1 MAKLKNEYSAATI
14 KSLDGMTHIRHR
26 AGMYIGSVGENGL
39 HHILLEI
46 ISNSVDE
53 FLNGSGDHITVKLFE
68 DGSVM
73 VQDNARGIPHGKMPN
88 GNPVLREIFGTL
100 NTGGKYDNEGNSGY
114 NTSGGLNGVGAKA
127 TNALSEHFFAS
138 SSREGYCET
147 VEFSRGKFIA
157 FDRKPIKADMH
168 QQGTTVIFKP
178 DATIFE
184 TVEYNV
190 PRLRNTIKE
199 MSYLCSGLTFDL
211 IIKDKT
217 ETYFSQNGLLDYILD
232 LNKGKKSLLSEPFYT
247 NISEG
252 TNGVEVALLYN
263 ESYSDTVKL
272 YSNNI
277 PNTGG
282 THLTGFRA
290 AFTRAINEYAKDKKL
305 LKDGDD
311 NFTGDDL
318 KEGQLLIVNLKM
330 VAPIYQ
336 GQNKEVLTSSE
347 GRTITE
353 RLVAKEIRLW
363 LEANP
368 ADAKAIITKAEL
380 TRKAREAAKRAR
392 EATRKKAMSVLSS
405 VLPGK
410 LADCSSKKVEE
421 CELLLTEGN
430 SAGGSAKQARDR
442 NTQAVLPLRGK
453 VLNTYKTDKSSML
466 KNTEIQDIISAIGCG
481 FGENFDLNKRRY
493 DKIIILTDADSDGGH
508 IRVLLLTLFY
518 KYMRPL
524 IENGNVYAALPPLY
538 IAKKGKEVMYFQ
550 DDEDLSKYQ
559 KENPNVKLEVH
570 YLKGLG
576 EMDAEDLA
584 NTTMDKE
591 KRRLKRITIDDV
603 KKANMA
609 FEVLMGSSVA
619 SRKEFIENNALK
631 ANLDN

>member
-1 MAKLKNEYSAATI
+1 MTKAYSAKTI
-14 KSLDGMTHIRHR
+14 KTLEGMEHIRHR

-53 FLNGSGDHITVKLFE
+53 FLNGSGNHITVKLFE

-114 NTSGGLNGVGAKA
+114 NTSGGMNGVGAKA
-127 TNALSEHFFAS
+127 TNALSERFFAS

-190 PRLRNTIKE
+190 TRLRNTIKE

-232 LNKGKKSLLSEPFYT
+232 LNKGKKSLLSAPFYT

-282 THLTGFRA
+282 THLTGFRT

-380 TRKAREAAKRAR
+380 TRKAREAARKAR
-392 EATRKKAMSVLSS
+392 EATRKKATAVLSS

-410 LADCSSKKVEE
+410 LADCSSKVVED
-421 CELLLTEGN
+421 CEIYLVEGD

-442 NTQAVLPLRGK
+442 ATQAILPLRGK
-453 VLNTYKTDKSSML
+453 VLNTL
-466 KNTEIQDIISAIGCG
+466 KNDKKAMDANKEIQDMITAFGCG
-481 FGENFDLNKRRY
+481 IGESFDISKRRY
-493 DKIIILTDADSDGGH
+493 DKIVIMTDGDVDGAH
-508 IRVLLLTLFY
+508 IRTLLLTFLF
-518 KYMRPL
+518 KHLRPL
-524 IENGNVYAALPPLY
+524 VEAGHVYAAMPPLY
-538 IAKKGKEVMYFQ
+538 KVTKGKDSVYLL
-550 DDEDLSKYQ
+550 DDSELADYKKQY
-559 KENPNVKLEVH
+559 PNAQLTVSRF
-570 YLKGLG
+570 KGLG
-576 EMDAEDLA
+576 EMDAEQLA
-584 NTTMDKE
+584 ETTMDRT
-591 KRRLKRITIDDV
+591 KRRLKQITIDDAA
-603 KKANMA
+603 KAA
-609 FEVLMGSSVA
+609 LVFEKLMGNSVA
-619 SRKEFIENNALK
+619 PRREFIEQNAYR
-631 ANLDN
+631 ANLDI

>member
-1 MAKLKNEYSAATI
+1 MTKAYSAKTI
-14 KSLDGMTHIRHR
+14 KTLEGMEHIRHR

-53 FLNGSGDHITVKLFE
+53 FLNGSGNHITVKLFE

-114 NTSGGLNGVGAKA
+114 NTSGGMNGVGAKA
-127 TNALSEHFFAS
+127 TNALSERFFAS

-199 MSYLCSGLTFDL
+199 MSYLCSGLTFEL

-232 LNKGKKSLLSEPFYT
+232 LNKGKKSLLSAPFYT

-282 THLTGFRA
+282 THLTGFRT

-380 TRKAREAAKRAR
+380 TRKAREAARKAR
-392 EATRKKAMSVLSS
+392 EATRKKATAVLSS

-410 LADCSSKKVEE
+410 LADCSSKVVED
-421 CELLLTEGN
+421 CEIYLVEGD

-442 NTQAVLPLRGK
+442 ATQAILPLRGK
-453 VLNTYKTDKSSML
+453 VLNTL
-466 KNTEIQDIISAIGCG
+466 KNDKKAMDANKEIQDMITAFGCG
-481 FGENFDLNKRRY
+481 IGESFDISKRRY
-493 DKIIILTDADSDGGH
+493 DKIVIMTDGDVDGAH
-508 IRVLLLTLFY
+508 IRTLLLTFLF
-518 KYMRPL
+518 KHLRPL
-524 IENGNVYAALPPLY
+524 VEEGHVYAAMPPLY
-538 IAKKGKEVMYFQ
+538 KVTKGKDSVYLL
-550 DDEDLSKYQ
+550 DDSELAEYKKQY
-559 KENPNVKLEVH
+559 PNAQLTVSRF
-570 YLKGLG
+570 KGLG
-576 EMDAEDLA
+576 EMDAEQLA
-584 NTTMDKE
+584 ETTMDRT
-591 KRRLKRITIDDV
+591 KRRLKQITIDDAA
-603 KKANMA
+603 KAA
-609 FEVLMGSSVA
+609 LVFEKLMGNSVA
-619 SRKEFIENNALK
+619 PRREFIEQNAYR
-631 ANLDN
+631 ANLDI

>member
-1 MAKLKNEYSAATI
+1 MTKAYSAKTI
-14 KSLDGMTHIRHR
+14 KTLEGMEHIRHR

-53 FLNGSGDHITVKLFE
+53 FLNGSGNHITVKLFE

-114 NTSGGLNGVGAKA
+114 NTSGGMNGVGAKA
-127 TNALSEHFFAS
+127 TNALSERFFAS

-190 PRLRNTIKE
+190 TRLRNTIKE

-232 LNKGKKSLLSEPFYT
+232 LNKGKKSLLSAPFYT

-282 THLTGFRA
+282 THLTGFRT

-380 TRKAREAAKRAR
+380 TRKAREAARKAR
-392 EATRKKAMSVLSS
+392 EATRKKATAVLSS
-405 VLPGK
+405 VLQGK
-410 LADCSSKKVEE
+410 LADCSSKVVED
-421 CELLLTEGN
+421 CEIYLVEGD

-442 NTQAVLPLRGK
+442 ATQAILPLRGK
-453 VLNTYKTDKSSML
+453 VLNTL
-466 KNTEIQDIISAIGCG
+466 KNDKKAMDANKEIQDMITAFGCG
-481 FGENFDLNKRRY
+481 IGESFDISKRRY
-493 DKIIILTDADSDGGH
+493 DKIVIMTDGDVDGAH
-508 IRVLLLTLFY
+508 IRTLLLTFLF
-518 KYMRPL
+518 KHLRPL
-524 IENGNVYAALPPLY
+524 VEAGHVYAAMPPLY
-538 IAKKGKEVMYFQ
+538 KVTKGKDSVYLL
-550 DDEDLSKYQ
+550 DDSELAEYKKQY
-559 KENPNVKLEVH
+559 PNAQLTVSRF
-570 YLKGLG
+570 KGLG
-576 EMDAEDLA
+576 EMDAEQLA
-584 NTTMDKE
+584 ETTMDRT
-591 KRRLKRITIDDV
+591 KRRLKQITIDDAA
-603 KKANMA
+603 KAA
-609 FEVLMGSSVA
+609 LVFEKLMGNSVGP
-619 SRKEFIENNALK
+619 RREFIEQNAYR
-631 ANLDN
+631 ANLDI

>member
-1 MAKLKNEYSAATI
+1 MTKAYSAKTI
-14 KSLDGMTHIRHR
+14 KTLEGMEHIRHR

-53 FLNGSGDHITVKLFE
+53 FLNGSGNHITVKLFE

-114 NTSGGLNGVGAKA
+114 NTSGGMNGVGAKA
-127 TNALSEHFFAS
+127 TNALSERFFAS

-178 DATIFE
+178 DAPIFE

-190 PRLRNTIKE
+190 TRLRNTIKE

-232 LNKGKKSLLSEPFYT
+232 LNKGKKSLLSAPFYT

-282 THLTGFRA
+282 THLTGFRT

-380 TRKAREAAKRAR
+380 TRKAREAARKAR
-392 EATRKKAMSVLSS
+392 EATRKKATAVLSS

-410 LADCSSKKVEE
+410 LADCSSKVVED
-421 CELLLTEGN
+421 CEIYLVEGD

-442 NTQAVLPLRGK
+442 ATQAILPLRGK
-453 VLNTYKTDKSSML
+453 VLNTL
-466 KNTEIQDIISAIGCG
+466 KNDKKAMDANKEIQDMITAFGCG
-481 FGENFDLNKRRY
+481 IGESFDISKRRY
-493 DKIIILTDADSDGGH
+493 DKIVIMTDGDVDGAH
-508 IRVLLLTLFY
+508 IRTLLLTFLF
-518 KYMRPL
+518 KHLRPL
-524 IENGNVYAALPPLY
+524 VEAGHVYAAMPPLY
-538 IAKKGKEVMYFQ
+538 KVTKGKDSVYLL
-550 DDEDLSKYQ
+550 DDSELADYKKQY
-559 KENPNVKLEVH
+559 PNAQLTVSRF
-570 YLKGLG
+570 KGLG
-576 EMDAEDLA
+576 EMDAEQLA
-584 NTTMDKE
+584 ETTMDRT
-591 KRRLKRITIDDV
+591 KRRLKQITIDDAA
-603 KKANMA
+603 KAA
-609 FEVLMGSSVA
+609 LVFEKLMGNSVA
-619 SRKEFIENNALK
+619 PRREFIEQNAYR
-631 ANLDN
+631 ANLDI

>member
-1 MAKLKNEYSAATI
+1 MTKAYSAKTI
-14 KSLDGMTHIRHR
+14 KTLEGMEHIRHR

-53 FLNGSGDHITVKLFE
+53 FLNGSGNHIAVKLFE

-114 NTSGGLNGVGAKA
+114 NTSGGMNGVGAKA
-127 TNALSEHFFAS
+127 TNALSERFFAS

-199 MSYLCSGLTFDL
+199 MSYLCSGLTFEL

-232 LNKGKKSLLSEPFYT
+232 LNKGKKSLLSAPFYT

-282 THLTGFRA
+282 THLTGFRT

-380 TRKAREAAKRAR
+380 TRKAREAARKAR
-392 EATRKKAMSVLSS
+392 EATRKKATAVLSS

-410 LADCSSKKVEE
+410 LADCSSKVVED
-421 CELLLTEGN
+421 CEIYLVEGD

-442 NTQAVLPLRGK
+442 ATQAILPLRGK
-453 VLNTYKTDKSSML
+453 VLNTL
-466 KNTEIQDIISAIGCG
+466 KNDKKAMDANKEIQDMITAFGCG
-481 FGENFDLNKRRY
+481 IGESFDISKRRY
-493 DKIIILTDADSDGGH
+493 DKIVIMTDGDVDGAH
-508 IRVLLLTLFY
+508 IRTLLLTFLF
-518 KYMRPL
+518 KHLRPL
-524 IENGNVYAALPPLY
+524 VEAGHVYAAMPPLY
-538 IAKKGKEVMYFQ
+538 KVTKGKDSVYLL
-550 DDEDLSKYQ
+550 DDSELADYKKQY
-559 KENPNVKLEVH
+559 PNAQLTVSRF
-570 YLKGLG
+570 KGLG
-576 EMDAEDLA
+576 EMDAEQLA
-584 NTTMDKE
+584 ETTMDRT
-591 KRRLKRITIDDV
+591 KRRLKQITIDDAA
-603 KKANMA
+603 KAA
-609 FEVLMGSSVA
+609 LVFEKLMGNSVA
-619 SRKEFIENNALK
+619 PRREFIEQNAYR
-631 ANLDN
+631 ANLDI

>member
-1 MAKLKNEYSAATI
+1 MTKAYSAKTI
-14 KSLDGMTHIRHR
+14 KTLEGMEHIRHR

-53 FLNGSGDHITVKLFE
+53 FLNGSGNHITVKLFE

-114 NTSGGLNGVGAKA
+114 NTSGGMNGVGAKA
-127 TNALSEHFFAS
+127 TNALSERFFAS

-190 PRLRNTIKE
+190 TRLRNTIKE
-199 MSYLCSGLTFDL
+199 MSYLCSGLTFEL

-232 LNKGKKSLLSEPFYT
+232 LNKGKKSLLSAPFYT

-282 THLTGFRA
+282 THLTGFRT

-380 TRKAREAAKRAR
+380 TRKAREAARKAR
-392 EATRKKAMSVLSS
+392 EATRKKATAVLSS

-410 LADCSSKKVEE
+410 LADCSSKVVED
-421 CELLLTEGN
+421 CEIYLVEGD

-442 NTQAVLPLRGK
+442 ATQAILPLRGK
-453 VLNTYKTDKSSML
+453 VLNTL
-466 KNTEIQDIISAIGCG
+466 KNDKKAMDANKEIQDMITAFGCG
-481 FGENFDLNKRRY
+481 IGESFDISKRRY
-493 DKIIILTDADSDGGH
+493 DKIVIMTDGDVDGAH
-508 IRVLLLTLFY
+508 IRTLLLTFLF
-518 KYMRPL
+518 KHLRPL
-524 IENGNVYAALPPLY
+524 VEAGHVYAAMPPLY
-538 IAKKGKEVMYFQ
+538 KVTKGKDSVYLL
-550 DDEDLSKYQ
+550 DDSELADYKKQY
-559 KENPNVKLEVH
+559 PNAQLTVSRF
-570 YLKGLG
+570 KGLG
-576 EMDAEDLA
+576 EMDAEQLA
-584 NTTMDKE
+584 ETTMDRN
-591 KRRLKRITIDDV
+591 KRRLKQITIDDAA
-603 KKANMA
+603 KAA
-609 FEVLMGSSVA
+609 LVFEKLMGSSVGP
-619 SRKEFIENNALK
+619 RREFIEQNAYR
-631 ANLDN
+631 ANLDI

>member
-1 MAKLKNEYSAATI
+1 MTKAYSAETI

-53 FLNGSGDHITVKLFE
+53 FLNGSGDHITVQLFE

-114 NTSGGLNGVGAKA
+114 NTSGGMNGVGAKA
-127 TNALSEHFFAS
+127 TNALSERFFAS

-190 PRLRNTIKE
+190 TRLRNTIKE

-232 LNKGKKSLLSEPFYT
+232 LNKGKKSLLSAPFYT

-282 THLTGFRA
+282 THLTGFRT

-380 TRKAREAAKRAR
+380 TRKAREAARKAR
-392 EATRKKAMSVLSS
+392 EATRKKATAVLSS

-410 LADCSSKKVEE
+410 LADCSSKVVED
-421 CELLLTEGN
+421 CEIYLVEGD

-442 NTQAVLPLRGK
+442 ATQAILPLRGK
-453 VLNTYKTDKSSML
+453 VLNTL
-466 KNTEIQDIISAIGCG
+466 KNDKKAMDANKEIQDMITAFGCG
-481 FGENFDLNKRRY
+481 IGESFDISKRRY
-493 DKIIILTDADSDGGH
+493 DKIVIMTDGDVDGAH
-508 IRVLLLTLFY
+508 IRTLLLTFLF
-518 KYMRPL
+518 KHLRPL
-524 IENGNVYAALPPLY
+524 VEAGHVYAAMPPLY
-538 IAKKGKEVMYFQ
+538 KVTKGKDSVYLL
-550 DDEDLSKYQ
+550 DDSELADYKKQY
-559 KENPNVKLEVH
+559 PNAQLTVSRF
-570 YLKGLG
+570 KGLG
-576 EMDAEDLA
+576 EMDAEQLA
-584 NTTMDKE
+584 ETTMDKT
-591 KRRLKRITIDDV
+591 KRRLKQITIDDAA
-603 KKANMA
+603 KAA
-609 FEVLMGSSVA
+609 LVFEKLMGSSVGP
-619 SRKEFIENNALK
+619 RREFIEQNAYR
-631 ANLDN
+631 ANLDI

>member
-1 MAKLKNEYSAATI
+1 MTKAYSAKTI
-14 KSLDGMTHIRHR
+14 KTLEGMEHIRHR

-53 FLNGSGDHITVKLFE
+53 FLNGSGNHITVKLFE

-114 NTSGGLNGVGAKA
+114 NTSGGMNGVGAKA
-127 TNALSEHFFAS
+127 TNALSERFFAS

-199 MSYLCSGLTFDL
+199 MSYLCSGLTFEL

-232 LNKGKKSLLSEPFYT
+232 LNKGKKSLLSAPFYT

-282 THLTGFRA
+282 THLTGFRT

-380 TRKAREAAKRAR
+380 TRKAREAARKAR
-392 EATRKKAMSVLSS
+392 EATRKKATAVLSS

-410 LADCSSKKVEE
+410 LADCSSKVVED
-421 CELLLTEGN
+421 CEIYLVEGD

-442 NTQAVLPLRGK
+442 ATQAILPLRGK
-453 VLNTYKTDKSSML
+453 VLNTL
-466 KNTEIQDIISAIGCG
+466 KNDKKAMDANKEIQDMITAFGCG
-481 FGENFDLNKRRY
+481 IGESFDISKRRY
-493 DKIIILTDADSDGGH
+493 DKIVIMTDGDVDGAH
-508 IRVLLLTLFY
+508 IRTLLLTFLF
-518 KYMRPL
+518 KHLRPL
-524 IENGNVYAALPPLY
+524 VEAGHVYAAMPPLY
-538 IAKKGKEVMYFQ
+538 KVTKGKDSVYLL
-550 DDEDLSKYQ
+550 DDSELAEYKKQY
-559 KENPNVKLEVH
+559 PNAQLTVSRF
-570 YLKGLG
+570 KGLG
-576 EMDAEDLA
+576 EMDAEQLA
-584 NTTMDKE
+584 ETTMDRT
-591 KRRLKRITIDDV
+591 KRRLKQITIDDAA
-603 KKANMA
+603 KAA
-609 FEVLMGSSVA
+609 LVFEKLMGNSVA
-619 SRKEFIENNALK
+619 PRREFIEQNAYR
-631 ANLDN
+631 ANLDI

>member
-1 MAKLKNEYSAATI
+1 MTKAYSAKTI
-14 KSLDGMTHIRHR
+14 KTLEGMEHIRHR

-53 FLNGSGDHITVKLFE
+53 FLNGSGNHITVKLFE

-114 NTSGGLNGVGAKA
+114 NTSGGMNGVGAKA
-127 TNALSEHFFAS
+127 TNALSERFFAS

-147 VEFSRGKFIA
+147 VEFSTGKFIA

-232 LNKGKKSLLSEPFYT
+232 LNKGKKSLLSAPFYT

-282 THLTGFRA
+282 THLTGFRT

-380 TRKAREAAKRAR
+380 TRKAREAARKAR
-392 EATRKKAMSVLSS
+392 EATRKKATAVLSS

-410 LADCSSKKVEE
+410 LADCSSKVVED
-421 CELLLTEGN
+421 CEIYLVEGD

-442 NTQAVLPLRGK
+442 ATQAILPLRGK
-453 VLNTYKTDKSSML
+453 VLNTL
-466 KNTEIQDIISAIGCG
+466 KNDKKAMDANKEIQDMITAFGCG
-481 FGENFDLNKRRY
+481 IGESFDISKRRY
-493 DKIIILTDADSDGGH
+493 DKIVIMTDGDVDGAH
-508 IRVLLLTLFY
+508 IRTLLLTFLF
-518 KYMRPL
+518 KHLRPL
-524 IENGNVYAALPPLY
+524 VEAGHVYAAMPPLY
-538 IAKKGKEVMYFQ
+538 KVTKGKDSVYLL
-550 DDEDLSKYQ
+550 DDSELAEYKKQY
-559 KENPNVKLEVH
+559 PNAQLTVSRF
-570 YLKGLG
+570 KGLG
-576 EMDAEDLA
+576 EMDAEQLA
-584 NTTMDKE
+584 ETTMDRT
-591 KRRLKRITIDDV
+591 KRRLKQITIDDAA
-603 KKANMA
+603 KAA
-609 FEVLMGSSVA
+609 LVFEKLMGNSVA
-619 SRKEFIENNALK
+619 PRREFIEQNAYR
-631 ANLDN
+631 ANLDI

>member
-1 MAKLKNEYSAATI
+1 MTKLKNEYSAETI

-421 CELLLTEGN
+421 CELFIVEGD
-430 SAGGSAKQARDR
+430 SAAGSAKQARDR
-442 NTQAVLPLRGK
+442 NTQAILPIRGK
-453 VLNTYKTDKSSML
+453 ILNCLKANPDSIKSN
-466 KNTEIQDIISAIGCG
+466 KEIQDLLSAFGCG
-481 FGENFDLNKRRY
+481 IGDNFNIEKRRY
-493 DKIIILTDADSDGGH
+493 DKIIIMTDSDVDGSH
-508 IRVLLLTLFY
+508 IRVLLLTFLY
-518 KYMRPL
+518 KFCRPL
-524 IENGNVYAALPPLY
+524 IEQGHVYAATPPLY
-538 IAKKGKEVMYFQ
+538 KVVRGKE
-550 DDEDLSKYQ
+550 SKYLLND
-559 KENPNVKLEVH
+559 KELADYKKQYPNAQLTVSRF
-570 YLKGLG
+570 KGLG
-576 EMDAEDLA
+576 EMNPEQLAE
-584 NTTMDKE
+584 TTMDKD
-591 KRRLKRITIDDV
+591 KRILKQITLEDIT
-603 KKANMA
+603 KASLTLNN
-609 FEVLMGSSVA
+609 LMGESVMP
-619 SRKEFIENNALK
+619 RKEFIEKNALK
-631 ANLDN
+631 ANLDI

>member
-1 MAKLKNEYSAATI
+1 MTKAYSAKTI
-14 KSLDGMTHIRHR
+14 KTLEGMEHIRHR

-53 FLNGSGDHITVKLFE
+53 FLNGSGNHITVKLFE

-114 NTSGGLNGVGAKA
+114 NTSGGMNGVGAKA
-127 TNALSEHFFAS
+127 TNALSERFFAS

-190 PRLRNTIKE
+190 TRLRNTIKE
-199 MSYLCSGLTFDL
+199 MSYLCSGLTFEL

-232 LNKGKKSLLSEPFYT
+232 LNKGKKSLLSAPFYT

-282 THLTGFRA
+282 THLTGFRT
-290 AFTRAINEYAKDKKL
+290 AFTRAINDYAKDKKM

-380 TRKAREAAKRAR
+380 TRKAREAARKAR
-392 EATRKKAMSVLSS
+392 EATRKKATAVLSS

-410 LADCSSKKVEE
+410 LADCSSKVVED
-421 CELLLTEGN
+421 CEIYLVEGD

-442 NTQAVLPLRGK
+442 ATQAILPLRGK
-453 VLNTYKTDKSSML
+453 VLNTL
-466 KNTEIQDIISAIGCG
+466 KNDKKAMDANKEIQDMITAFGCG
-481 FGENFDLNKRRY
+481 IGESFDISKRRY
-493 DKIIILTDADSDGGH
+493 DKIVIMTDGDVDGAH
-508 IRVLLLTLFY
+508 IRTLLLTFLF
-518 KYMRPL
+518 KHLRPL
-524 IENGNVYAALPPLY
+524 VEAGHVYAAMPPLY
-538 IAKKGKEVMYFQ
+538 KVTKGKDSVYLL
-550 DDEDLSKYQ
+550 DDSELAEYKKQY
-559 KENPNVKLEVH
+559 PNAQLTVSRF
-570 YLKGLG
+570 KGLG
-576 EMDAEDLA
+576 EMDAEQLA
-584 NTTMDKE
+584 ETTMDRT
-591 KRRLKRITIDDV
+591 KRRLKQITIDDAA
-603 KKANMA
+603 KAA
-609 FEVLMGSSVA
+609 LVFEKLMGNSVA
-619 SRKEFIENNALK
+619 PRREFIEQNAYR
-631 ANLDN
+631 ANLDI

>member
-1 MAKLKNEYSAATI
+1 MTKAYSAETI

-53 FLNGSGDHITVKLFE
+53 FLNGSGDHITVQLFE

-114 NTSGGLNGVGAKA
+114 NTSGGMNGVGAKA
-127 TNALSEHFFAS
+127 TNALSERFFAS

-147 VEFSRGKFIA
+147 VEFSRGKFVA

-199 MSYLCSGLTFDL
+199 MSYLCSGLTFEL

-232 LNKGKKSLLSEPFYT
+232 LNKGKKSLLSAPFYT

-282 THLTGFRA
+282 THLTGFRT

-380 TRKAREAAKRAR
+380 TRKAREAARKAR
-392 EATRKKAMSVLSS
+392 EATRKKATAVLSS

-410 LADCSSKKVEE
+410 LADCSSKVVED
-421 CELLLTEGN
+421 CEIYLVEGD

-442 NTQAVLPLRGK
+442 ATQAILPLRGK
-453 VLNTYKTDKSSML
+453 VLNTL
-466 KNTEIQDIISAIGCG
+466 KNDKKAMDANKEIQDMITAFGCG
-481 FGENFDLNKRRY
+481 IGESFDISKRRY
-493 DKIIILTDADSDGGH
+493 DKIVIMTDGDVDGAH
-508 IRVLLLTLFY
+508 IRTLLLTFLF
-518 KYMRPL
+518 KHLRPL
-524 IENGNVYAALPPLY
+524 VEAGHVYAAMPPLY
-538 IAKKGKEVMYFQ
+538 KVTKGKDSVYLL
-550 DDEDLSKYQ
+550 DDSELAEYKKQY
-559 KENPNVKLEVH
+559 PNAQLTVSRF
-570 YLKGLG
+570 KGLG
-576 EMDAEDLA
+576 EMDAEQLA
-584 NTTMDKE
+584 ETTMDRT
-591 KRRLKRITIDDV
+591 KRRLKQITIDDAA
-603 KKANMA
+603 KAA
-609 FEVLMGSSVA
+609 LVFEKLMGNSVA
-619 SRKEFIENNALK
+619 PRREFIEQNAYR
-631 ANLDN
+631 ANLDI

>member
-1 MAKLKNEYSAATI
+1 MTKAYSAKTI
-14 KSLDGMTHIRHR
+14 KTLEGMEHIRHR

-53 FLNGSGDHITVKLFE
+53 FLNGSGNHITVKLFE

-114 NTSGGLNGVGAKA
+114 NTSGGMNGVGAKA
-127 TNALSEHFFAS
+127 TNALSERFFAS

-190 PRLRNTIKE
+190 TRLRNTIKE
-199 MSYLCSGLTFDL
+199 MSYLCSGLTFEL

-232 LNKGKKSLLSEPFYT
+232 LNKGKKSLLSAPFYT

-282 THLTGFRA
+282 THLTGFRT
-290 AFTRAINEYAKDKKL
+290 AFTRAINDYAKDKKM

-380 TRKAREAAKRAR
+380 TRKAREAARKAR
-392 EATRKKAMSVLSS
+392 EATRKKATAVLSS

-410 LADCSSKKVEE
+410 LADCSSKVVED
-421 CELLLTEGN
+421 CEIYLVEGD

-442 NTQAVLPLRGK
+442 ATQAILPLRGK
-453 VLNTYKTDKSSML
+453 VLNTL
-466 KNTEIQDIISAIGCG
+466 KNDKKAMDANKEIQDMITAFGCG
-481 FGENFDLNKRRY
+481 IGESFDISKRRY
-493 DKIIILTDADSDGGH
+493 DKIVIMTDGDVDGAH
-508 IRVLLLTLFY
+508 IRTLLLTFLF
-518 KYMRPL
+518 KHLRPL
-524 IENGNVYAALPPLY
+524 VEAGHVYAAMPPLY
-538 IAKKGKEVMYFQ
+538 KVTKGKDSVYLL
-550 DDEDLSKYQ
+550 DDSELADYKKQY
-559 KENPNVKLEVH
+559 PNAQLTVSRF
-570 YLKGLG
+570 KGLG
-576 EMDAEDLA
+576 EMDAEQLA
-584 NTTMDKE
+584 ETTMDRT
-591 KRRLKRITIDDV
+591 KRRLKQITIDDAA
-603 KKANMA
+603 KAA
-609 FEVLMGSSVA
+609 LVFEKLMGNSVQP
-619 SRKEFIENNALK
+619 RREFIEQNAYR
-631 ANLDN
+631 ANLDI

>member
-1 MAKLKNEYSAATI
+1 MTKLKNEYSAETI

-53 FLNGSGDHITVKLFE
+53 FLNGSGDHITVQLFE

-114 NTSGGLNGVGAKA
+114 NTSGGMNGVGAKA
-127 TNALSEHFFAS
+127 TNALSERFFAS

-147 VEFSRGKFIA
+147 VEFSRGKFIS
-157 FDRKPIKADMH
+157 FDRKSIKADMH

-199 MSYLCSGLTFDL
+199 MSYLCSGLTFEL

-232 LNKGKKSLLSEPFYT
+232 LNKGKKSLLSAPFYT

-282 THLTGFRA
+282 THLTGFRT

-380 TRKAREAAKRAR
+380 TRKAREAARKAR
-392 EATRKKAMSVLSS
+392 EATRKKATAVLSS

-410 LADCSSKKVEE
+410 LADCSSKVVED
-421 CELLLTEGN
+421 CEIYLVEGD

-442 NTQAVLPLRGK
+442 ATQAILPLRGK
-453 VLNTYKTDKSSML
+453 VLNTL
-466 KNTEIQDIISAIGCG
+466 KNDKKAMDANKEIQDMITAFGCG
-481 FGENFDLNKRRY
+481 IGESFDISKRRY
-493 DKIIILTDADSDGGH
+493 DKIVIMTDGDVDGAH
-508 IRVLLLTLFY
+508 IRTLLLTFLF
-518 KYMRPL
+518 KHLRPL
-524 IENGNVYAALPPLY
+524 VEAGHVYAAMPPLY
-538 IAKKGKEVMYFQ
+538 KVTKGKDSVYLL
-550 DDEDLSKYQ
+550 DDSELADYKKQY
-559 KENPNVKLEVH
+559 PNAQLTVSRF
-570 YLKGLG
+570 KGLG
-576 EMDAEDLA
+576 EMDAEQLA
-584 NTTMDKE
+584 ETTMDRN
-591 KRRLKRITIDDV
+591 KRRLKQITIDDAA
-603 KKANMA
+603 KAA
-609 FEVLMGSSVA
+609 LVFEKLMGNSVA
-619 SRKEFIENNALK
+619 PRREFIEQNAYR
-631 ANLDN
+631 ANLDI

>member
-1 MAKLKNEYSAATI
+1 MTKLKNEYSAETI

-282 THLTGFRA
+282 THLTGFRT

-421 CELLLTEGN
+421 CELFIVEGD
-430 SAGGSAKQARDR
+430 SAAGSAKQARDR
-442 NTQAVLPLRGK
+442 NTQAILPIRGK
-453 VLNTYKTDKSSML
+453 ILNCLKANPDSIKSN
-466 KNTEIQDIISAIGCG
+466 KEIQDLLSAFGCG
-481 FGENFDLNKRRY
+481 IGDNFNIEKRRY
-493 DKIIILTDADSDGGH
+493 DKIIIMTDSDVDGSH
-508 IRVLLLTLFY
+508 IRVLLLTFLY
-518 KYMRPL
+518 KFCRPL
-524 IENGNVYAALPPLY
+524 IEQGHVYAATPPLY
-538 IAKKGKEVMYFQ
+538 KVVRGKE
-550 DDEDLSKYQ
+550 SKYLLND
-559 KENPNVKLEVH
+559 KELADYKKQYPNAQLTVSRF
-570 YLKGLG
+570 KGLG
-576 EMDAEDLA
+576 EMNPEQLAE
-584 NTTMDKE
+584 TTMDKD
-591 KRRLKRITIDDV
+591 KRILKQITLEDIT
-603 KKANMA
+603 KASLTLNN
-609 FEVLMGSSVA
+609 LMGESVMP
-619 SRKEFIENNALK
+619 RKEFIEKNALK
-631 ANLDN
+631 ANLDI

>member
-1 MAKLKNEYSAATI
+1 MTKAYSAKTI
-14 KSLDGMTHIRHR
+14 KTLEGMEHIRHR

-53 FLNGSGDHITVKLFE
+53 FLNGSGNHITVKLFE

-114 NTSGGLNGVGAKA
+114 NTSGGMNGVGAKA
-127 TNALSEHFFAS
+127 TNALSERFFAS

-190 PRLRNTIKE
+190 TRLRNTIKE

-232 LNKGKKSLLSEPFYT
+232 LNKGKKSLLSAPFYT

-282 THLTGFRA
+282 THLTGFRT
-290 AFTRAINEYAKDKKL
+290 AFTRAINDYAKDKKM

-380 TRKAREAAKRAR
+380 TRKAREAARKAR
-392 EATRKKAMSVLSS
+392 EATRKKATAVLSS

-410 LADCSSKKVEE
+410 LADCSSKVVED
-421 CELLLTEGN
+421 CEIYLVEGD

-442 NTQAVLPLRGK
+442 ATQAILPLRGK
-453 VLNTYKTDKSSML
+453 VLNTL
-466 KNTEIQDIISAIGCG
+466 KNDKKAMDANKEIQDMITAFGCG
-481 FGENFDLNKRRY
+481 IGESFDISKRRY
-493 DKIIILTDADSDGGH
+493 DKIVIMTDGDVDGAH
-508 IRVLLLTLFY
+508 IRTLLLTFLF
-518 KYMRPL
+518 KHLRPL
-524 IENGNVYAALPPLY
+524 VEAGHVYAAMPPLY
-538 IAKKGKEVMYFQ
+538 KVTKGKDSVYLL
-550 DDEDLSKYQ
+550 DDSELADYKKQY
-559 KENPNVKLEVH
+559 PNAQLTVSRF
-570 YLKGLG
+570 KGLG
-576 EMDAEDLA
+576 EMDAEQLA
-584 NTTMDKE
+584 ETTMDRT
-591 KRRLKRITIDDV
+591 KRRLKQITIDDAA
-603 KKANMA
+603 KAA
-609 FEVLMGSSVA
+609 LVFEKLMGNSVA
-619 SRKEFIENNALK
+619 PRREFIEQNAYR
-631 ANLDN
+631 ANLDI

>member
-1 MAKLKNEYSAATI
+1 MTKAYSAETI

-53 FLNGSGDHITVKLFE
+53 FLNGSGDHITVQLFE

-114 NTSGGLNGVGAKA
+114 NTSGGMNGVGAKA
-127 TNALSEHFFAS
+127 TNALSERFFAS

-190 PRLRNTIKE
+190 TRLRNTIKE
-199 MSYLCSGLTFDL
+199 MSYLCSGLTFEL

-232 LNKGKKSLLSEPFYT
+232 LNKGKKSLLSAPFYT

-282 THLTGFRA
+282 THLTGFRT

-380 TRKAREAAKRAR
+380 TRKAREAARKAR
-392 EATRKKAMSVLSS
+392 EATRKKATAVLSS

-410 LADCSSKKVEE
+410 LADCSSKVVED
-421 CELLLTEGN
+421 CEIYLVEGD

-442 NTQAVLPLRGK
+442 ATQAILPLRGK
-453 VLNTYKTDKSSML
+453 VLNTL
-466 KNTEIQDIISAIGCG
+466 KNDKKAMDANKEIQDMITAFGCG
-481 FGENFDLNKRRY
+481 IGESFDINKRRY
-493 DKIIILTDADSDGGH
+493 DKIVIMTDGDVDGAH
-508 IRVLLLTLFY
+508 IRTLLLTFLF
-518 KYMRPL
+518 KHLRPL
-524 IENGNVYAALPPLY
+524 VEAGHVYAAMPPLY
-538 IAKKGKEVMYFQ
+538 KVTKGKDSVYLL
-550 DDEDLSKYQ
+550 DDSELAEYKKQY
-559 KENPNVKLEVH
+559 PNAQLTVSRF
-570 YLKGLG
+570 KGLG
-576 EMDAEDLA
+576 EMDAEQLA
-584 NTTMDKE
+584 ETTMDRT
-591 KRRLKRITIDDV
+591 KRRLKQITIDDAA
-603 KKANMA
+603 KAA
-609 FEVLMGSSVA
+609 LVFEKLMGNSVGP
-619 SRKEFIENNALK
+619 RREFIEQNAYR
-631 ANLDN
+631 ANLDI

>member
-1 MAKLKNEYSAATI
+1 MTKAYSAETI

-53 FLNGSGDHITVKLFE
+53 FLNGSGDHITVQLFE

-114 NTSGGLNGVGAKA
+114 NTSGGMNGVGAKA
-127 TNALSEHFFAS
+127 TNALSERFFAS

-147 VEFSRGKFIA
+147 VEFSKGKFIA

-232 LNKGKKSLLSEPFYT
+232 LNKGKKSLLSAPFYT

-282 THLTGFRA
+282 THLTGFRT

-380 TRKAREAAKRAR
+380 TRKAREAARKAR
-392 EATRKKAMSVLSS
+392 EATRKKATAVLSS

-410 LADCSSKKVEE
+410 LADCSSKVVED
-421 CELLLTEGN
+421 CEIYLVEGD

-442 NTQAVLPLRGK
+442 ATQAILPLRGK
-453 VLNTYKTDKSSML
+453 VLNTL
-466 KNTEIQDIISAIGCG
+466 KNDKKAMDANKEIQDMITAFGCG
-481 FGENFDLNKRRY
+481 IGESFDISKRRY
-493 DKIIILTDADSDGGH
+493 DKIVIMTDGDVDGAH
-508 IRVLLLTLFY
+508 IRTLLLTFLF
-518 KYMRPL
+518 KHLRPL
-524 IENGNVYAALPPLY
+524 VEAGHVYAAMPPLY
-538 IAKKGKEVMYFQ
+538 KVTKGKDSVYLL
-550 DDEDLSKYQ
+550 DDSELAEYKKQY
-559 KENPNVKLEVH
+559 PNAQLTVSRF
-570 YLKGLG
+570 KGLG
-576 EMDAEDLA
+576 EMDAEQLA
-584 NTTMDKE
+584 ETTMDRT
-591 KRRLKRITIDDV
+591 KRRLKQITIDDAA
-603 KKANMA
+603 KAA
-609 FEVLMGSSVA
+609 LVFEKLMGNSVA
-619 SRKEFIENNALK
+619 PRREFIEQNAYR
-631 ANLDN
+631 ANLDI

>member
-1 MAKLKNEYSAATI
+1 MTKLKNEYSAATI

-53 FLNGSGDHITVKLFE
+53 FLNGSGDHITVQLFE

-114 NTSGGLNGVGAKA
+114 NTSGGMNGVGAKA
-127 TNALSEHFFAS
+127 TNALSERFFAS

-190 PRLRNTIKE
+190 TRLRNTIKE

-232 LNKGKKSLLSEPFYT
+232 LNKGKKSLLSAPFYT

-282 THLTGFRA
+282 THLTGFRT

-380 TRKAREAAKRAR
+380 TRKAREAARKAR
-392 EATRKKAMSVLSS
+392 EATRKKATAVLSS

-410 LADCSSKKVEE
+410 LADCSSKVVED
-421 CELLLTEGN
+421 CEIYLVEGD

-442 NTQAVLPLRGK
+442 ATQAILPLRGK
-453 VLNTYKTDKSSML
+453 VLNTL
-466 KNTEIQDIISAIGCG
+466 KNDKKAMDANKEIQDMITAFGCG
-481 FGENFDLNKRRY
+481 IGESFDISKRRY
-493 DKIIILTDADSDGGH
+493 DKIVIMTDGDVDG
-508 IRVLLLTLFY
+508 
-518 KYMRPL
+518 M
-524 IENGNVYAALPPLY
+524 
-538 IAKKGKEVMYFQ
+538 
-550 DDEDLSKYQ
+550 
-559 KENPNVKLEVH
+559 
-570 YLKGLG
+570 
-576 EMDAEDLA
+576 
-584 NTTMDKE
+584 
-591 KRRLKRITIDDV
+591 
-603 KKANMA
+603 
-609 FEVLMGSSVA
+609 
-619 SRKEFIENNALK
+619 
-631 ANLDN
+631 

>member
-1 MAKLKNEYSAATI
+1 MTKAYSAKTI
-14 KSLDGMTHIRHR
+14 KTLEGMEHIRHR

-53 FLNGSGDHITVKLFE
+53 FLNGSGNHITVKLFE

-114 NTSGGLNGVGAKA
+114 NTSGGMNGVGAKA
-127 TNALSEHFFAS
+127 TNALSERFFAS

-190 PRLRNTIKE
+190 TRLRNTIKE
-199 MSYLCSGLTFDL
+199 MSYLCSGLTFEL

-232 LNKGKKSLLSEPFYT
+232 LNKGKKSLLSAPFYT

-282 THLTGFRA
+282 THLTGFRT

-380 TRKAREAAKRAR
+380 TRKAREAARKAR
-392 EATRKKAMSVLSS
+392 EATRKKATAVLSS

-410 LADCSSKKVEE
+410 LADCSSKVVED
-421 CELLLTEGN
+421 CEIYLVEGD

-442 NTQAVLPLRGK
+442 ATQAILPLRGK
-453 VLNTYKTDKSSML
+453 VLNTL
-466 KNTEIQDIISAIGCG
+466 KNDKKAMDANKEIQDMITAFGCG
-481 FGENFDLNKRRY
+481 IGESFDISKRRY
-493 DKIIILTDADSDGGH
+493 DKIVIMTDGDVDGAH
-508 IRVLLLTLFY
+508 IRTLLLTFLF
-518 KYMRPL
+518 KHLRPL
-524 IENGNVYAALPPLY
+524 VEAGHVYAAMPPLY
-538 IAKKGKEVMYFQ
+538 KVTKGKDSVYLL
-550 DDEDLSKYQ
+550 DDSELAEYKKQY
-559 KENPNVKLEVH
+559 PNAQLTVSRF
-570 YLKGLG
+570 KGLG
-576 EMDAEDLA
+576 EMDAEQLA
-584 NTTMDKE
+584 ETTMDRT
-591 KRRLKRITIDDV
+591 KRRLKQITIDDAA
-603 KKANMA
+603 KAA
-609 FEVLMGSSVA
+609 LVFEKLMGNSVA
-619 SRKEFIENNALK
+619 PRREFIEQNAYR
-631 ANLDN
+631 ANLDI

>member
-1 MAKLKNEYSAATI
+1 MTKAYSAETI

-53 FLNGSGDHITVKLFE
+53 FLNGSGDHITVQLFE

-114 NTSGGLNGVGAKA
+114 NTSGGMNGVGAKA
-127 TNALSEHFFAS
+127 TNALSERFFAS

-232 LNKGKKSLLSEPFYT
+232 LNKGKKSLLSAPFYT

-282 THLTGFRA
+282 THLTGFRT

-380 TRKAREAAKRAR
+380 TRKAREAARKAR
-392 EATRKKAMSVLSS
+392 EATRKKATAVLSS

-410 LADCSSKKVEE
+410 LADCSSKVVED
-421 CELLLTEGN
+421 CEIYLVEGD

-442 NTQAVLPLRGK
+442 ATQAILPLRGK
-453 VLNTYKTDKSSML
+453 VLNTL
-466 KNTEIQDIISAIGCG
+466 KNDKKAMDANKEIQDMITAFGCG
-481 FGENFDLNKRRY
+481 IGESFDISKRRY
-493 DKIIILTDADSDGGH
+493 DKIVIMTDGDVDGAH
-508 IRVLLLTLFY
+508 IRTLLLTFLF
-518 KYMRPL
+518 KHLRPL
-524 IENGNVYAALPPLY
+524 VEAGHVYAAMPPLY
-538 IAKKGKEVMYFQ
+538 KVTKGKDSVYLL
-550 DDEDLSKYQ
+550 DDSELADYKKQY
-559 KENPNVKLEVH
+559 PNAQLTVSRF
-570 YLKGLG
+570 KGLG
-576 EMDAEDLA
+576 EMDAEQLA
-584 NTTMDKE
+584 ETTMDRT
-591 KRRLKRITIDDV
+591 KRRLKQITIDDAA
-603 KKANMA
+603 KAA
-609 FEVLMGSSVA
+609 LVFEKLMGNSVA
-619 SRKEFIENNALK
+619 PRREFIEQNAYR
-631 ANLDN
+631 ANLDI

>member
-1 MAKLKNEYSAATI
+1 MTKAYSAKTI
-14 KSLDGMTHIRHR
+14 KTLEGMEHIRHR

-53 FLNGSGDHITVKLFE
+53 FLNGSGNHITVKLFE

-114 NTSGGLNGVGAKA
+114 NTSGGMNGVGAKA
-127 TNALSEHFFAS
+127 TNALSERFFAS

-147 VEFSRGKFIA
+147 VEFSKGKFIA

-190 PRLRNTIKE
+190 TRLRNTIKE

-232 LNKGKKSLLSEPFYT
+232 LNKGKKSLLSAPFYT

-282 THLTGFRA
+282 THLTGFRT

-380 TRKAREAAKRAR
+380 TRKAREAARKAR
-392 EATRKKAMSVLSS
+392 EATRKKATAVLSS

-410 LADCSSKKVEE
+410 LADCSSKVVED
-421 CELLLTEGN
+421 CEIYLVEGD

-442 NTQAVLPLRGK
+442 ATQAILPLRGK
-453 VLNTYKTDKSSML
+453 VLNTL
-466 KNTEIQDIISAIGCG
+466 KNDKKAMDANKEIQDMITAFGCG
-481 FGENFDLNKRRY
+481 IGESFDISKRRY
-493 DKIIILTDADSDGGH
+493 DKIVIMTDGDVDGAH
-508 IRVLLLTLFY
+508 IRTLLLTFLF
-518 KYMRPL
+518 KHLRPL
-524 IENGNVYAALPPLY
+524 VEAGHVYAAMPPLY
-538 IAKKGKEVMYFQ
+538 KVTKGKDSVYLL
-550 DDEDLSKYQ
+550 DDSELADYKKQ
-559 KENPNVKLEVH
+559 HPNAQLTVSRF
-570 YLKGLG
+570 KGLG
-576 EMDAEDLA
+576 EMDAEQLA
-584 NTTMDKE
+584 ETTMDRT
-591 KRRLKRITIDDV
+591 KRRLKQITIDDAA
-603 KKANMA
+603 KAA
-609 FEVLMGSSVA
+609 LVFEKLMGNSVA
-619 SRKEFIENNALK
+619 PRREFIEQNAYR
-631 ANLDN
+631 ANLDI

>member
-1 MAKLKNEYSAATI
+1 MTKAYSAKTI
-14 KSLDGMTHIRHR
+14 KTLEGMEHIRHR

-53 FLNGSGDHITVKLFE
+53 FLNGSGNHITVKLFE

-114 NTSGGLNGVGAKA
+114 NTSGGMNGVGAKA
-127 TNALSEHFFAS
+127 TNALSERFFAS

-232 LNKGKKSLLSEPFYT
+232 LNKGKKSLLSAPFYT

-282 THLTGFRA
+282 THLTGFRT

-380 TRKAREAAKRAR
+380 TRKAREAARKAR
-392 EATRKKAMSVLSS
+392 EATRKKATAVLSS

-410 LADCSSKKVEE
+410 LADCSSKVVED
-421 CELLLTEGN
+421 CEIYLVEGD

-442 NTQAVLPLRGK
+442 ATQAILPLRGK
-453 VLNTYKTDKSSML
+453 VLNTL
-466 KNTEIQDIISAIGCG
+466 KNDKKAMDANKEIQDMITAFGCG
-481 FGENFDLNKRRY
+481 IGESFDISKRRY
-493 DKIIILTDADSDGGH
+493 DKIVIMTDGDVDGAH
-508 IRVLLLTLFY
+508 IRTLLLTFLF
-518 KYMRPL
+518 KHLRPL
-524 IENGNVYAALPPLY
+524 VEAGHVYAAMPPLY
-538 IAKKGKEVMYFQ
+538 KVTKGKDSVYLL
-550 DDEDLSKYQ
+550 DDSELVEYKKQY
-559 KENPNVKLEVH
+559 PNDELRVSRF
-570 YLKGLG
+570 KGLG
-576 EMDAEDLA
+576 EMDAEQLA
-584 NTTMDKE
+584 ETTMDRT
-591 KRRLKRITIDDV
+591 KRRLKQITIDDAA
-603 KKANMA
+603 KAA
-609 FEVLMGSSVA
+609 LVFEKLMGNSVGP
-619 SRKEFIENNALK
+619 RREFIEQNAYR
-631 ANLDN
+631 ANLDI

>member
-1 MAKLKNEYSAATI
+1 MAKLTNEYSAATI

-53 FLNGSGDHITVKLFE
+53 FLNGSGNHITVKLFE

-114 NTSGGLNGVGAKA
+114 NTSGGMNGVGAKA
-127 TNALSEHFFAS
+127 TNALSERFFAS

-232 LNKGKKSLLSEPFYT
+232 LNKGKKSLLSAPFYT

-282 THLTGFRA
+282 THLTGFRT

-380 TRKAREAAKRAR
+380 TRKAREAARKAR
-392 EATRKKAMSVLSS
+392 EATRKKATAVLSS

-410 LADCSSKKVEE
+410 LADCSSKVVED
-421 CELLLTEGN
+421 CEIYLVEGD

-442 NTQAVLPLRGK
+442 ATQAILPLRGK
-453 VLNTYKTDKSSML
+453 VLNTL
-466 KNTEIQDIISAIGCG
+466 KNDKKAMDANKEIQDMITAFGCG
-481 FGENFDLNKRRY
+481 IGESFDISKRRY
-493 DKIIILTDADSDGGH
+493 DKIVIMTDGDVDGAH
-508 IRVLLLTLFY
+508 IRTLLLTFLF
-518 KYMRPL
+518 KHLRPL
-524 IENGNVYAALPPLY
+524 VEAGHVYAAMPPLY
-538 IAKKGKEVMYFQ
+538 KVTKGKDSVYLL
-550 DDEDLSKYQ
+550 DDSELAEYKKQY
-559 KENPNVKLEVH
+559 PNAQLTVSRF
-570 YLKGLG
+570 KGLG
-576 EMDAEDLA
+576 EMDAEQLA
-584 NTTMDKE
+584 ETTMDRT
-591 KRRLKRITIDDV
+591 KRRLKQITIDDAA
-603 KKANMA
+603 KAA
-609 FEVLMGSSVA
+609 LVFEKLMGNSVA
-619 SRKEFIENNALK
+619 PRREFIEQNAYR
-631 ANLDN
+631 ANLDI

>member
-1 MAKLKNEYSAATI
+1 MTKAYSAKTI
-14 KSLDGMTHIRHR
+14 KTLEGMEHIRHR

-53 FLNGSGDHITVKLFE
+53 FLNGSGNHITVQLFE

-114 NTSGGLNGVGAKA
+114 NTSGGMNGVGAKA
-127 TNALSEHFFAS
+127 TNALSERFFAS

-157 FDRKPIKADMH
+157 FDRKPIKEDMH

-232 LNKGKKSLLSEPFYT
+232 LNKGKKSLLSAPFYT

-282 THLTGFRA
+282 THLTGFRT
-290 AFTRAINEYAKDKKL
+290 AFTRAINEYAKDKKM

-380 TRKAREAAKRAR
+380 TRKAREAARKAR
-392 EATRKKAMSVLSS
+392 EATRKKATAVLSS

-410 LADCSSKKVEE
+410 LADCSSKVVED
-421 CELLLTEGN
+421 CEIYLVEGD

-442 NTQAVLPLRGK
+442 ATQAILPLRGK
-453 VLNTYKTDKSSML
+453 VLNTL
-466 KNTEIQDIISAIGCG
+466 KNDKKAMDANKEIQDMITAFGCG
-481 FGENFDLNKRRY
+481 IGESFDISKRRY
-493 DKIIILTDADSDGGH
+493 DKIVIMTDGDVDGAH
-508 IRVLLLTLFY
+508 IRTLLLTFLF
-518 KYMRPL
+518 KHLRPL
-524 IENGNVYAALPPLY
+524 VEAGHVYAAMPPLY
-538 IAKKGKEVMYFQ
+538 KVTKGKDSVYLL
-550 DDEDLSKYQ
+550 DDSELADYKKQY
-559 KENPNVKLEVH
+559 PNAQLTVSRF
-570 YLKGLG
+570 KGLG
-576 EMDAEDLA
+576 EMDAEQLA
-584 NTTMDKE
+584 ETTMDKT
-591 KRRLKRITIDDV
+591 KRRLKQITIDDAA
-603 KKANMA
+603 KAA
-609 FEVLMGSSVA
+609 LVFEKLMGNSVA
-619 SRKEFIENNALK
+619 PRREFIEQNAYR
-631 ANLDN
+631 ANLDI

>member
-1 MAKLKNEYSAATI
+1 MTKAYSAKTI
-14 KSLDGMTHIRHR
+14 KTLEGMEHIRHR

-53 FLNGSGDHITVKLFE
+53 FLNGSGNHITVKLFE

-114 NTSGGLNGVGAKA
+114 NTSGGMNGVGAKA
-127 TNALSEHFFAS
+127 TNALSERFFAS

-232 LNKGKKSLLSEPFYT
+232 LNKGKKSLLSAPFYT

-282 THLTGFRA
+282 THLTGFRT

-380 TRKAREAAKRAR
+380 TRKAREAARKAR
-392 EATRKKAMSVLSS
+392 EATRKKATAVLSS

-410 LADCSSKKVEE
+410 LADCSSKVVED
-421 CELLLTEGN
+421 CEIYLVEGD

-442 NTQAVLPLRGK
+442 ATQAILPLRGK
-453 VLNTYKTDKSSML
+453 VLNTL
-466 KNTEIQDIISAIGCG
+466 KNDKKAMDANKEIQDMITAFGCG
-481 FGENFDLNKRRY
+481 IGESFDISKRRY
-493 DKIIILTDADSDGGH
+493 DKIVIMTDGDVDGAH
-508 IRVLLLTLFY
+508 IRTLLLTFLF
-518 KYMRPL
+518 KHLRPL
-524 IENGNVYAALPPLY
+524 VEAGHVYAAMPPLY
-538 IAKKGKEVMYFQ
+538 KVTKGKDSVYLL
-550 DDEDLSKYQ
+550 DDSELAEYKKQY
-559 KENPNVKLEVH
+559 PNTQLTVSRF
-570 YLKGLG
+570 KGLG
-576 EMDAEDLA
+576 EMDAEQLA
-584 NTTMDKE
+584 ETTMDRT
-591 KRRLKRITIDDV
+591 KRRLKQITIDDAA
-603 KKANMA
+603 KAA
-609 FEVLMGSSVA
+609 LVFEKLMGNSVA
-619 SRKEFIENNALK
+619 PRREFIEQNAYR
-631 ANLDN
+631 ANLDI

>member
-1 MAKLKNEYSAATI
+1 MTKAYSAKTI
-14 KSLDGMTHIRHR
+14 KTLEGMEHIRHR

-53 FLNGSGDHITVKLFE
+53 FLNGSGNHITVKLFE

-114 NTSGGLNGVGAKA
+114 NTSGGMNGVGAKA
-127 TNALSEHFFAS
+127 TNALSERFFAS

-232 LNKGKKSLLSEPFYT
+232 LNKGKKSLLSAPFYT

-282 THLTGFRA
+282 THLTGFRT

-380 TRKAREAAKRAR
+380 TRKAREAARKAR
-392 EATRKKAMSVLSS
+392 EATRKKATAVLSS

-410 LADCSSKKVEE
+410 LADCSSKVVED
-421 CELLLTEGN
+421 CEIYLVEGD

-442 NTQAVLPLRGK
+442 ATQAILPLRGK
-453 VLNTYKTDKSSML
+453 VLNTL
-466 KNTEIQDIISAIGCG
+466 KNDKKAMDANKEIQDMITAFGCG
-481 FGENFDLNKRRY
+481 IGESFDISKRRY
-493 DKIIILTDADSDGGH
+493 DKIVIMTDGDVDGAH
-508 IRVLLLTLFY
+508 IRTLLLTFLF
-518 KYMRPL
+518 KHLRPL
-524 IENGNVYAALPPLY
+524 VEAGHVYAAMPPLY
-538 IAKKGKEVMYFQ
+538 KVTKGKDSVYLL
-550 DDEDLSKYQ
+550 DDSELADYKKQY
-559 KENPNVKLEVH
+559 PNAQLTVSRF
-570 YLKGLG
+570 KGLG
-576 EMDAEDLA
+576 EMDAEQLA
-584 NTTMDKE
+584 ETTMDRT
-591 KRRLKRITIDDV
+591 KRRLKQITIDDAA
-603 KKANMA
+603 KAA
-609 FEVLMGSSVA
+609 LVFEKLMGNSVA
-619 SRKEFIENNALK
+619 PRREFIEQNAYR
-631 ANLDN
+631 ANLDI

>member
-1 MAKLKNEYSAATI
+1 MTKAYSAETI

-53 FLNGSGDHITVKLFE
+53 FLNGSGNHITVKLFE

-114 NTSGGLNGVGAKA
+114 NTSGGMNGVGAKA
-127 TNALSEHFFAS
+127 TNALSERFFAS

-232 LNKGKKSLLSEPFYT
+232 LNKGKKSLLSAPFYT

-282 THLTGFRA
+282 THLTGFRT

-380 TRKAREAAKRAR
+380 TRKAREAARKAR
-392 EATRKKAMSVLSS
+392 EATRKKATAVLSS

-410 LADCSSKKVEE
+410 LADCSSKVVED
-421 CELLLTEGN
+421 CEIYLVEGD

-442 NTQAVLPLRGK
+442 ATQAILPLRGK
-453 VLNTYKTDKSSML
+453 VLNTL
-466 KNTEIQDIISAIGCG
+466 KNDKKAMDANKEIQDMITAFGCG
-481 FGENFDLNKRRY
+481 IGESFDINKRRY
-493 DKIIILTDADSDGGH
+493 DKIVIMTDGDVDGAH
-508 IRVLLLTLFY
+508 IRTLLLTFLF
-518 KYMRPL
+518 KHLRPL
-524 IENGNVYAALPPLY
+524 VEAGHVYAAMPPLY
-538 IAKKGKEVMYFQ
+538 KVTKGKDSVYLL
-550 DDEDLSKYQ
+550 DDSELADYKKQY
-559 KENPNVKLEVH
+559 PNAQLTVSRF
-570 YLKGLG
+570 KGLG
-576 EMDAEDLA
+576 EMDAEQLA
-584 NTTMDKE
+584 ETTMDRT
-591 KRRLKRITIDDV
+591 KRRLKQITIDDAA
-603 KKANMA
+603 KAA
-609 FEVLMGSSVA
+609 LVFEKLMGNSVGP
-619 SRKEFIENNALK
+619 RREFIEQNAYR
-631 ANLDN
+631 ANLDI

>member
-1 MAKLKNEYSAATI
+1 MTKAYSAKTI
-14 KSLDGMTHIRHR
+14 KTLEGMEHIRHR

-53 FLNGSGDHITVKLFE
+53 FLNGSGNHITVKLFE

-114 NTSGGLNGVGAKA
+114 NTSGGMNGVGAKA
-127 TNALSEHFFAS
+127 TNALSERFFAS

-199 MSYLCSGLTFDL
+199 MSYLCSGLTFEL

-232 LNKGKKSLLSEPFYT
+232 LNKGKKSLLSAPFYT

-282 THLTGFRA
+282 THLTGFRT

-380 TRKAREAAKRAR
+380 TRKAREAARKAR
-392 EATRKKAMSVLSS
+392 EATRKKATAVLSS

-410 LADCSSKKVEE
+410 LADCQSKNVEE
-421 CELLLTEGN
+421 CEIYLVEGD
-430 SAGGSAKQARDR
+430 SAAGTAKSARCR
-442 NTQAVLPLRGK
+442 RTQAILPLRGK
-453 VLNTYKTDKSSML
+453 VLNVLKYDLAKAMGNAEIKAMITAFGLQVNGNQITVDEDKLRYK
-466 KNTEIQDIISAIGCG
+466 
-481 FGENFDLNKRRY
+481 
-493 DKIIILTDADSDGGH
+493 KIIIMTDGDVDGSH
-508 IRVLLLTLFY
+508 IRILLLTFLWKFA
-518 KYMRPL
+518 RDL
-524 IENGNVYAALPPLY
+524 ITKGYVYCAMPPLY
-538 IAKKGKEVMYFQ
+538 KVTKGKDNTYLL
-550 DDEDLSKYQ
+550 DDNALAQYKAQHPGAALTISRF
-559 KENPNVKLEVH
+559 
-570 YLKGLG
+570 KGLG
-576 EMDAEDLA
+576 EMSTEQLEE
-584 NTTMDKE
+584 TTMSKDNRVLKQITVSDMALCE
-591 KRRLKRITIDDV
+591 RIVQNLMGEQVGPRRDFITANAH
-603 KKANMA
+603 KANID
-609 FEVLMGSSVA
+609 L
-619 SRKEFIENNALK
+619 
-631 ANLDN
+631 

>member
-1 MAKLKNEYSAATI
+1 MTKAYSAKTI
-14 KSLDGMTHIRHR
+14 KTLEGMEHIRHR

-53 FLNGSGDHITVKLFE
+53 FLNGSGNHITVKLFE

-114 NTSGGLNGVGAKA
+114 NTSGGMNGVGAKA
-127 TNALSEHFFAS
+127 TNALSERFFAS

-147 VEFSRGKFIA
+147 VEFSRGKFVA

-190 PRLRNTIKE
+190 TRLRNTIKE
-199 MSYLCSGLTFDL
+199 MSYLCSGLTFEL

-232 LNKGKKSLLSEPFYT
+232 LNKGKKSLLSAPFYT

-282 THLTGFRA
+282 THLTGFRT

-380 TRKAREAAKRAR
+380 TRKAREAARKAR
-392 EATRKKAMSVLSS
+392 EATRKKATAVLSS

-410 LADCSSKKVEE
+410 LADCSSKVVED
-421 CELLLTEGN
+421 CEIYLVEGD

-442 NTQAVLPLRGK
+442 ATQAILPLRGK
-453 VLNTYKTDKSSML
+453 VLNTL
-466 KNTEIQDIISAIGCG
+466 KNDKKAMDANKEIQDMITAFGCG
-481 FGENFDLNKRRY
+481 IGESFDISKRRY
-493 DKIIILTDADSDGGH
+493 DKIVIMTDGDVDGAH
-508 IRVLLLTLFY
+508 IRTLLLTFLF
-518 KYMRPL
+518 KHLRPL
-524 IENGNVYAALPPLY
+524 VEAGHVYAAMPPLY
-538 IAKKGKEVMYFQ
+538 KVTKGKDSVYLL
-550 DDEDLSKYQ
+550 DDSELADYKKQY
-559 KENPNVKLEVH
+559 PNAQLTVSRF
-570 YLKGLG
+570 KGLG
-576 EMDAEDLA
+576 EMDAEQLA
-584 NTTMDKE
+584 ETTMDRT
-591 KRRLKRITIDDV
+591 KRRLKQITIDDAA
-603 KKANMA
+603 KAA
-609 FEVLMGSSVA
+609 LVFEKLMGSSVGP
-619 SRKEFIENNALK
+619 RREFIEQNAYR
-631 ANLDN
+631 ANLDI

>member
-1 MAKLKNEYSAATI
+1 MTKAYSAKTI
-14 KSLDGMTHIRHR
+14 KTLEGMEHIRHR

-53 FLNGSGDHITVKLFE
+53 FLNGSGNHITVKLFE

-114 NTSGGLNGVGAKA
+114 NTSGGMNGVGAKA
-127 TNALSEHFFAS
+127 TNALSERFFAS

-190 PRLRNTIKE
+190 TRLRNTIKE
-199 MSYLCSGLTFDL
+199 MSYLCSGLTFEL

-232 LNKGKKSLLSEPFYT
+232 LNKGKKSLLSAPFYT

-282 THLTGFRA
+282 THLTGFRT
-290 AFTRAINEYAKDKKL
+290 AFTRAINDYAKDKKM

-380 TRKAREAAKRAR
+380 TRKAREAARKAR
-392 EATRKKAMSVLSS
+392 EATRKKATAVLSS

-410 LADCSSKKVEE
+410 LADCSSKVVED
-421 CELLLTEGN
+421 CEIYLVEGD

-442 NTQAVLPLRGK
+442 ATQAILPLRGK
-453 VLNTYKTDKSSML
+453 VLNTL
-466 KNTEIQDIISAIGCG
+466 KNDKKAMDANKEIQDMITAFGCG
-481 FGENFDLNKRRY
+481 IGESFDISKRRY
-493 DKIIILTDADSDGGH
+493 DKIVIMTDGDVDGAH
-508 IRVLLLTLFY
+508 IRTLLLTFLF
-518 KYMRPL
+518 KHLRPL
-524 IENGNVYAALPPLY
+524 VEAGHVYAAMPPLY
-538 IAKKGKEVMYFQ
+538 KVTKGKDSVYLL
-550 DDEDLSKYQ
+550 DDSELADYKKQY
-559 KENPNVKLEVH
+559 PNAQLTVSRF
-570 YLKGLG
+570 KGLG
-576 EMDAEDLA
+576 EMDAEQLA
-584 NTTMDKE
+584 ETTMDRT
-591 KRRLKRITIDDV
+591 KRRLKQITIDDAA
-603 KKANMA
+603 KAA
-609 FEVLMGSSVA
+609 LVFEKLMGNSVQP
-619 SRKEFIENNALK
+619 RREFIENNAYR
-631 ANLDN
+631 ANLDI

>member
-1 MAKLKNEYSAATI
+1 MTKAYSAKTI
-14 KSLDGMTHIRHR
+14 KTLEGMEHIRHR

-53 FLNGSGDHITVKLFE
+53 FLNGSGDHITVQLFE

-114 NTSGGLNGVGAKA
+114 NTSGGMNGVGAKA
-127 TNALSEHFFAS
+127 TNALSERFFAS

-190 PRLRNTIKE
+190 TRLRNTIKE
-199 MSYLCSGLTFDL
+199 MSYLCSGLTFEL

-232 LNKGKKSLLSEPFYT
+232 LNKGKKSLLSAPFYT

-282 THLTGFRA
+282 THLTGFRT

-380 TRKAREAAKRAR
+380 TRKAREAARKAR
-392 EATRKKAMSVLSS
+392 EATRKKATAVLSS

-410 LADCSSKKVEE
+410 LADCSSKVVED
-421 CELLLTEGN
+421 CEIYLVEGD

-442 NTQAVLPLRGK
+442 ATQAILPLRGK
-453 VLNTYKTDKSSML
+453 VLNTL
-466 KNTEIQDIISAIGCG
+466 KNDKKAMDANKEIQDMITAFGCG
-481 FGENFDLNKRRY
+481 IGESFDISKRRY
-493 DKIIILTDADSDGGH
+493 DKIVIMTDGDVDGAH
-508 IRVLLLTLFY
+508 IRTLLLTFLF
-518 KYMRPL
+518 KHLRPL
-524 IENGNVYAALPPLY
+524 VEAGHVYAAMPPLY
-538 IAKKGKEVMYFQ
+538 KVTKGKDSVYLL
-550 DDEDLSKYQ
+550 DDSELADYKKQY
-559 KENPNVKLEVH
+559 PNAQLTVSRF
-570 YLKGLG
+570 KGLG
-576 EMDAEDLA
+576 EMDAEQLA
-584 NTTMDKE
+584 ETTMDRT
-591 KRRLKRITIDDV
+591 KRRLKQITIDDAA
-603 KKANMA
+603 KAA
-609 FEVLMGSSVA
+609 LVFEKLMGNSVGP
-619 SRKEFIENNALK
+619 RREFIEQNAYR
-631 ANLDN
+631 ANLDI

>member
-1 MAKLKNEYSAATI
+1 MTKAYSAKTI
-14 KSLDGMTHIRHR
+14 KTLEGMEHIRHR

-53 FLNGSGDHITVKLFE
+53 FLNGSGNHITVKLFE

-114 NTSGGLNGVGAKA
+114 NTSGGMNGVGAKA
-127 TNALSEHFFAS
+127 TNALSERFFAS

-232 LNKGKKSLLSEPFYT
+232 LNKGKKSLLSAPFYT

-282 THLTGFRA
+282 THLTGFRT
-290 AFTRAINEYAKDKKL
+290 AFTRAINEYAKDKKM

-380 TRKAREAAKRAR
+380 TRKAREAARKAR
-392 EATRKKAMSVLSS
+392 EATRKKATAVLSS

-410 LADCSSKKVEE
+410 LADCSSKVVED
-421 CELLLTEGN
+421 CEIYLVEGD

-442 NTQAVLPLRGK
+442 ATQAILPLRGK
-453 VLNTYKTDKSSML
+453 VLNTL
-466 KNTEIQDIISAIGCG
+466 KNDKKAMDANKEIQDMITAFGCG
-481 FGENFDLNKRRY
+481 IGESFDISKRRY
-493 DKIIILTDADSDGGH
+493 DKIVIMTDGDVDGAH
-508 IRVLLLTLFY
+508 IRTLLLTFLF
-518 KYMRPL
+518 KHLRPL
-524 IENGNVYAALPPLY
+524 VEAGHVYAAMPPLY
-538 IAKKGKEVMYFQ
+538 KVTKGKDSVYLL
-550 DDEDLSKYQ
+550 DDSELAEYKKQY
-559 KENPNVKLEVH
+559 PNAQLTVSRF
-570 YLKGLG
+570 KGLG
-576 EMDAEDLA
+576 EMDAEQLA
-584 NTTMDKE
+584 ETTMDKT
-591 KRRLKRITIDDV
+591 KRRLKQITIDDAA
-603 KKANMA
+603 KAA
-609 FEVLMGSSVA
+609 LVFEKLMGNSVA
-619 SRKEFIENNALK
+619 PRREFIEQNAYR
-631 ANLDN
+631 ANLDI

>member
-1 MAKLKNEYSAATI
+1 MTKAYSAKTI
-14 KSLDGMTHIRHR
+14 KTLEGMEHIRHR

-53 FLNGSGDHITVKLFE
+53 FLNGSGNHITVKLFE

-114 NTSGGLNGVGAKA
+114 NTSGGMNGVGAKA
-127 TNALSEHFFAS
+127 TNALSERFFAS

-190 PRLRNTIKE
+190 TRLRNTIKE
-199 MSYLCSGLTFDL
+199 MSYLCSGLTFEL

-232 LNKGKKSLLSEPFYT
+232 LNKGKKSLLSAPFYT

-282 THLTGFRA
+282 THLTGFRT

-380 TRKAREAAKRAR
+380 TRKAREAARKAR
-392 EATRKKAMSVLSS
+392 EATRKKATAVLSS
-405 VLPGK
+405 VLPGN
-410 LADCSSKKVEE
+410 LAACSSKVVED
-421 CELLLTEGN
+421 CEIYLVEGD

-442 NTQAVLPLRGK
+442 ATQAILPLRGK
-453 VLNTYKTDKSSML
+453 VLNTL
-466 KNTEIQDIISAIGCG
+466 KNDKKAMDANKEIQDMITAFGCG
-481 FGENFDLNKRRY
+481 IGESFDISKRRY
-493 DKIIILTDADSDGGH
+493 DKIVIMTDGDVDGAH
-508 IRVLLLTLFY
+508 IRTLLLTFLF
-518 KYMRPL
+518 KHLRPL
-524 IENGNVYAALPPLY
+524 VEAGHVYAAMPPLY
-538 IAKKGKEVMYFQ
+538 KVTKGKDSVYLL
-550 DDEDLSKYQ
+550 DDSELAEYKKQY
-559 KENPNVKLEVH
+559 PNAQLTVSRF
-570 YLKGLG
+570 KGLG
-576 EMDAEDLA
+576 EMDAEQLA
-584 NTTMDKE
+584 ETTMDRN
-591 KRRLKRITIDDV
+591 KRRLKQITIDDAA
-603 KKANMA
+603 KAA
-609 FEVLMGSSVA
+609 LVFEKLMGSSVA
-619 SRKEFIENNALK
+619 PRREFIEQNAYR
-631 ANLDN
+631 ANLDI